1 MLSRRN
7 FRIGRRKDGAVVEY
21 NLHRYVYNS
30 QYFNFSFFCLVLSQD
45 TKTPVPYTWKIGG
58 DVFVEYM
65 VA

>member
-1 MLSRRN
+1 MEQLQS
-7 FRIGRRKDGAVVEY
+7 EY

-65 VA
+65 MAQVVRGELYS